1 MIAKAGGLLA
11 LVVFALVLP
20 YHLNLYWIHVT
31 DVAVI
36 YGILALGLALTMGI
50 AGQVN
55 LAQVA
60 FFGTGAYASAAL
72 TTHGFA
78 FWVAAVL
85 AVLITAMVSIA
96 VSVPA
101 LRVQSHYLG
110 IVTLGLALAF
120 TNIATNASITGQAD
134 GLNNL
139 AVPPLAGLDLSDD
152 YIFYYVVL
160 AALGIGLA
168 WATFVVQTRLG
179 RRLRAMRD
187 DSLAAAAV
195 GAETPYL
202 RMTAFVLGGLFGG
215 VAGVLYA
222 GLIRF
227 VSPESFS
234 LSSMFFLLAGVIIGG
249 RFSLLGSVFGAI
261 LLVFLRE
268 ELSNYSIYAQL
279 LYGGLVVLIVVFAPT
294 GLVGVPGRVWKLAGR
309 AAWLAPSRRETA
321 KAGGHLS
328 ARPYLAKRAPDETE
342 PRAAVDEP
350 MALQVKGLTKRF
362 RGLTALEDVDISVP
376 TGEIRGIVG
385 PNGSGKTTLFNVISG
400 LYTPSAG
407 KVQVCGTD
415 TTGARSYRL
424 AQRGVARTFQ
434 NVRLFGRLSVRDN
447 VLIALDSTTTV
458 WAWRYVLRPLSV
470 IRSDAALRLQ
480 ANALLSLYGL
490 SDVAR
495 SLPGVLSYGTQRRV
509 EIARAM
515 AREPRLLLLDE
526 PAAGLN
532 GHEVHQLAEIVRD
545 VRAAGVTV
553 VLIEHNM
560 GLVMSLCDR
569 VTVLA
574 NGRVI
579 ADDVPAS
586 VASNPEVISAY
597 LGDSGHDDVELAEAD
612 T

>member
-1 MIAKAGGLLA
+1 MIAKACGLLA

-20 YHLNLYWIHVT
+20 YHVNLYWIHVT
-31 DVAVI
+31 DVAII

-60 FFGTGAYASAAL
+60 FFGTGAYTSAVL

-85 AVLITAMVSIA
+85 AVLLTTVVSIA

-139 AVPPLAGLDLSDD
+139 AVPPLGGLDLADD

-160 AALGIGLA
+160 AALGLGLA

-294 GLVGVPGRVWKLAGR
+294 GLVGIPGRLWKFASGAGR
-309 AAWLAPSRRETA
+309 LAPLTRLRRDAVE
-321 KAGGHLS
+321 AGGHLS
-328 ARPYLAKRAPDETE
+328 ARPYLAKRALDEPE
-342 PRAAVDEP
+342 IRASADQP
-350 MALQVKGLTKRF
+350 MALQVKSLTKRF
-362 RGLTALEDVDISVP
+362 RGLTALEDVDISVSA
-376 TGEIRGIVG
+376 GEIRGIVG

-407 KVQVCGTD
+407 KVQVCGTE

-447 VLIALDSTTTV
+447 VLIALDSTRTV
-458 WAWRYVLRPLSV
+458 WAWRYVLRPLNV
-470 IRSDAALRLQ
+470 IRSDAALRSQ

-490 SDVAR
+490 SDVAG
-495 SLPGVLSYGTQRRV
+495 SLPGVLSYG
-509 EIARAM
+509 
-515 AREPRLLLLDE
+515 
-526 PAAGLN
+526 
-532 GHEVHQLAEIVRD
+532 
-545 VRAAGVTV
+545 
-553 VLIEHNM
+553 
-560 GLVMSLCDR
+560 
-569 VTVLA
+569 
-574 NGRVI
+574 
-579 ADDVPAS
+579 
-586 VASNPEVISAY
+586 
-597 LGDSGHDDVELAEAD
+597 
-612 T
+612 